1 MKRSELKRHT
11 FLQARTPMRQVS
23 NHRQRENRERARLR
37 AEIGPVACEA
47 RIEGVCTGMAQDWH
61 ERLSRARGGSITDPS
76 NRVMV
81 CRPCHDWVGTHP
93 RAATEL
99 GLLRHSWDW
108 PLCAA
113 CEIPHDPT
121 GACFPGMAS

>member
-23 NHRQRENRERARLR
+23 NHRQRENRERAPILAGLRGGPCRARL
-37 AEIGPVACEA
+37 EM
-47 RIEGVCTGMAQDWH
+47 CTGVAVDGH
-61 ERLSRARGGSITDPS
+61 EILSRARGGSITDLKNILP
-76 NRVMV
+76 V
-81 CRPCHDWVGTHP
+81 CRPCHEWIGTHP
-93 RAATEL
+93 KAATEL

-113 CEIPHDPT
+113 CDIPHNPT
-121 GACFPGMAS
+121 GACFPGFSS